1 MIYKVS
7 TIQGGAGFLPPTV
20 CCGTMFH
27 NGSGLKINWIFAIEN
42 QILPKYR
49 GENMEKT
56 ETILEKSWGYPL
68 FGQPLAL
75 LVQTGV

>member
-1 MIYKVS
+1 MCHMLWNYVPQHWQW
-7 TIQGGAGFLPPTV
+7 T
-20 CCGTMFH
+20 
-27 NGSGLKINWIFAIEN
+27 EN
-42 QILPKYR
+42 QLYSLYPQILPKYR